1 MNAEVRNNQTESRY
15 EVRADGEM
23 AGYTQYGL
31 RRGRIVPEPN
41 DLKMA
46 PPPRGLTALRATP
59 HYALATP

>member
-15 EVRADGEM
+15 EVWAEGEM